1 VTGTLANDRHERFCE
16 EYLVDLNATAAYLR
30 AYPGT
35 GHASARRS
43 ASDLLTNPDVTDRI
57 AELQDERAARV
68 QVRLDDVLRELMLL
82 AFSDVRH
89 FEVDDLGHLNL
100 RDGAPES
107 AWRAVS
113 SVKHRIISNGDFTT
127 REIEYRLWNKNDA
140 LKQLRDHLGEHAGQD
155 EDVIPL
161 ATLRKALARARLRSA

>member
-1 VTGTLANDRHERFCE
+1 VSALENERHERFCE
-16 EYLVDLNATAAYLR
+16 EFLADLNATAAYAR
-30 AYPGT
+30 AYPDSGRD
-35 GHASARRS
+35 SAKVGGFR
-43 ASDLLTNPDVTDRI
+43 LLTDANVADRI
-57 AELQDERAARV
+57 AELQQERAARV
-68 QVRLDDVLRELMLL
+68 QVRLDDVLRELLLL
-82 AFSDVRH
+82 ALSDVRH

-100 RDGAPES
+100 REGAPEA
-107 AWRAVS
+107 AWRSVS

-140 LKQLRDHLGEHAGQD
+140 LKQLREHLGEHGAQD